1 MVENSEKIW
10 IKFMRKHWKMFVSW
24 IALAILAGIGAV
36 YVFLWFVGEAQLTG
50 LVPETLNL
58 WTMGYV
64 VIFILNVIFWE
75 VVFVVIPIII
85 AIAAIYLLWWKK
97 LPDAERTEYR
107 QKHLF
112 GKRSRRADGGGAISC
127 LINIV
132 FIIKVYLDG
141 NWDVPFANWKFDY
154 LVYSYLWAIVWILVI
169 FGIPIAIGAT
179 LWMRHEMSK
188 EP

>member
-10 IKFMRKHWKMFVSW
+10 IKFLRKHWTMFALWV
-24 IALAILAGIGAV
+24 IAAILAIVGAI
-36 YVFLWFVGEAQLTG
+36 YVFLWFVGDAQLTG

-58 WTMGYV
+58 WTMGHLV
-64 VIFILNVIFWE
+64 TFILHMLFWE
-75 VVFVVIPIII
+75 VILIGIPVIIF
-85 AIAAIYLLWWKK
+85 IAAIYFLWWKT
-97 LPDAERTEYR
+97 LPDTERKEYR

-112 GKRSRRADGGGAISC
+112 GKRSRRSDGGGGISL
-127 LINIV
+127 LINIF

-154 LVYSYLWAIVWILVI
+154 LVYSYLWAIIWILVI

-179 LWMRHEMSK
+179 WWIRHEIKKS
-188 EP
+188 P